1 MYTIVIW
8 DWNGT
13 LLNDVE
19 ENIQIVNELLAI
31 RSLPAISREVYKR
44 YFRMPIRDFYSD
56 IGFDF
61 ANESFEEIAKDYNTR
76 YTNRFCSM
84 PLTNDIEDILQ
95 YLHDSNIQQYIVSA
109 SEQKSLDRQVEEKKL
124 GKYFKKIVGNDD
136 YSVAS
141 KLMKAKELR
150 KELAAD
156 DSILFI
162 GDMYHDYEVAQAI
175 GADCILYGNGH
186 QETRESAEYRTIY
199 AMEEIKDA
207 CSRQFESYLPRY

>member
-1 MYTIVIW
+1 
-8 DWNGT
+8 
-13 LLNDVE
+13 
-19 ENIQIVNELLAI
+19 
-31 RSLPAISREVYKR
+31 
-44 YFRMPIRDFYSD
+44 MPIRDFYSD

-76 YTNRFCSM
+76 YRNRFCSM

-95 YLHDSNIQQYIVSA
+95 YLHDGNIQQYIVSA

-186 QETRESAEYRTIY
+186 QETRESAEYRIIY

-207 CSRQFESYLPRY
+207 CSR